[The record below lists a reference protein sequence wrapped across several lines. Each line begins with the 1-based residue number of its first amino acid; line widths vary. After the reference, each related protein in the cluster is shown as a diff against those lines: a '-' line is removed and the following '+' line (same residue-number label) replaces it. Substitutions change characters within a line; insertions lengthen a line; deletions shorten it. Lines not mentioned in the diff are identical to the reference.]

1 MTMKERLATAING
14 ICADGKIAI
23 LDEARARTEAIDPIL
38 ERLGWD
44 RFSEDFKREFSVSS
58 GRVDYAL
65 FVRGKPEA
73 FIEAKRP
80 SEDLDPHQRQ
90 LLTYSA
96 LHGVRLA
103 ALTNGLSWWL
113 YLPLQVGNFE
123 ARRFCQLHICNQ
135 DVSEVCDLLIE
146 FLSRENVYAGAAVE
160 NAEAR
165 LTQLQEAKKVDNAL
179 PQAWEDLIAGP
190 DNTLVEL
197 INEKVKGL
205 TRLEATPERI
215 KEFLVGVGQPA
226 PEASSLVSASILIS
240 QETPRQHYPAW
251 TRNISNLVTETG
263 KSSRITKCFIFCGE
277 RFDVSSH
284 RRVLPTLANEI
295 YKRHRSE
302 FHTVGMLG
310 GWYDSEA
317 THLKIPP
324 EPIGD
329 SGWYVYTN
337 IRSDQIEA
345 RCHELVRLFKYRD
358 EDLIIQAR

>member
-165 LTQLQEAKKVDNAL
+165 LAQLQEAKKVDNAL

-190 DNTLVEL
+190 DGMLVEL
-197 INEKVKGL
+197 INERVKG
-205 TRLEATPERI
+205 RYGIEAAPERI
-215 KEFLVGVGQPA
+215 KGFLVGLGKPVHVAKQPTKKKEMINTR
-226 PEASSLVSASILIS
+226 EARHI
-240 QETPRQHYPAW
+240 
-251 TRNISNLVTETG
+251 
-263 KSSRITKCFIFCGE
+263 SSRLSDFDLSKLDNVSDEELLHATLSNIVENYIDAKYVHDRGIRATVKKYMENRGFIEFNMLAEWGGVKSDRPRLCKVDICE
-277 RFDVSSH
+277 ALHAVN
-284 RRVLPTLANEI
+284 RR
-295 YKRHRSE
+295 K
-302 FHTVGMLG
+302 
-310 GWYDSEA
+310 
-317 THLKIPP
+317 
-324 EPIGD
+324 
-329 SGWYVYTN
+329 
-337 IRSDQIEA
+337 
-345 RCHELVRLFKYRD
+345 
-358 EDLIIQAR
+358 

>member
-146 FLSRENVYAGAAVE
+146 FLSRENVYSGAAVKNGEAVLVRLE
-160 NAEAR
+160 ND
-165 LTQLQEAKKVDNAL
+165 KKVKEAL
-179 PQAWEDLIAGP
+179 PQAWKEFIDGP
-190 DNTLVEL
+190 NDQLVEL
-197 INEKVKGL
+197 INKKVKGL
-205 TRLEATPERI
+205 CGVEATQDRI
-215 KEFLVGVGQPA
+215 KEFLVSLSRPARAAKQLSKFEKKEPTYVGRTERILPRSSDLALSKLDNTEDKELLHARLSNIVEHYVDLKYVRDHGIRATVKKYMENRGFIEFNMLAEWGGVKSDRPRLCKVDIC
-226 PEASSLVSASILIS
+226 EALHAV
-240 QETPRQHYPAW
+240 
-251 TRNISNLVTETG
+251 N
-263 KSSRITKCFIFCGE
+263 
-277 RFDVSSH
+277 
-284 RRVLPTLANEI
+284 RR
-295 YKRHRSE
+295 K
-302 FHTVGMLG
+302 
-310 GWYDSEA
+310 
-317 THLKIPP
+317 
-324 EPIGD
+324 
-329 SGWYVYTN
+329 
-337 IRSDQIEA
+337 
-345 RCHELVRLFKYRD
+345 
-358 EDLIIQAR
+358 

>member
-23 LDEARARTEAIDPIL
+23 LDEARARAEAIDPIL

-103 ALTNGLSWWL
+103 ALTNGLRWWL

-146 FLSRENVYAGAAVE
+146 FLSRENVYSGAAVK

-165 LTQLQEAKKVDNAL
+165 LAQLQEAKKVDNAL

-190 DNTLVEL
+190 DDMLVEL
-197 INEKVKGL
+197 INEKLKGL
-205 TRLEATPERI
+205 CGVEAEPERI
-215 KEFLVGVGQPA
+215 KGFLSGLGKWVQEKA
-226 PEASSLVSASILIS
+226 ESKSKFSA
-240 QETPRQHYPAW
+240 PRQENLSA
-251 TRNISNLVTETG
+251 RNPSAAPDISNNVNRRKKPRTTIVG
-263 KSSRITKCFIFCGE
+263 FTFCGQE
-277 RFDVSSH
+277 FSVRSGTEA
-284 RRVLPTLANEI
+284 LITLAEEI
-295 YKRHRSE
+295 YRRHGPE
-302 FHTVGMLG
+302 FDRVRTLS
-310 GWYDSEA
+310 GWYSDADQHPKQAPVQIS
-317 THLKIPP
+317 
-324 EPIGD
+324 G

-337 IRSDQIEA
+337 ISTKNKKAKCR
-345 RCHELVRLFKYRD
+345 ELVSLFKYHE
-358 EDLIIQAR
+358 EDLIIRAE

>member
-23 LDEARARTEAIDPIL
+23 LDEARARAEAIDPIL

-65 FVRGKPEA
+65 LVRGKPEA

-90 LLTYSA
+90 LLAYSA

-135 DVSEVCDLLIE
+135 DVSKVCDLLIE
-146 FLSRENVYAGAAVE
+146 FLSRENVYSGAAVK

-165 LTQLQEAKKVDNAL
+165 LAQLQEAKKVDNAL

-190 DNTLVEL
+190 DNTLVDL
-197 INEKVKGL
+197 INEKVEYLCGVK
-205 TRLEATPERI
+205 AVPNHI
-215 KEFLVGVGQPA
+215 KEFLVGLGRPA
-226 PEASSLVSASILIS
+226 RAAKQLPKVEKKEPAEGGRVERISPRSSDLGLSTLDNIEDKNLLHARLSNIVENYIDAQYVHDRGIRATVRKHMTNRGFIEFNMLAEWGGIKSD
-240 QETPRQHYPAW
+240 R
-251 TRNISNLVTETG
+251 TR
-263 KSSRITKCFIFCGE
+263 FCKI
-277 RFDVSSH
+277 DICNAKH
-284 RRVLPTLANEI
+284 ADNRR
-295 YKRHRSE
+295 K
-302 FHTVGMLG
+302 
-310 GWYDSEA
+310 
-317 THLKIPP
+317 
-324 EPIGD
+324 
-329 SGWYVYTN
+329 
-337 IRSDQIEA
+337 
-345 RCHELVRLFKYRD
+345 
-358 EDLIIQAR
+358 

>member
-23 LDEARARTEAIDPIL
+23 LDEARARAEAIDPIL

-65 FVRGKPEA
+65 LVRGKPEA

-103 ALTNGLSWWL
+103 VLTNGLSWWL
-113 YLPLQVGNFE
+113 YLPLQVGHFE
-123 ARRFCQLHICNQ
+123 SRRFCQLHICNQ
-135 DVSEVCDLLIE
+135 DISKVCDLLIE
-146 FLSRENVYAGAAVE
+146 FLSRENVYSGAAVK

-165 LTQLQEAKKVDNAL
+165 LAQLQEAKKVDNAL

-197 INEKVKGL
+197 INEKVEYLCGVKAGQNH
-205 TRLEATPERI
+205 I
-215 KEFLVGVGQPA
+215 KEFLVGLSRPA
-226 PEASSLVSASILIS
+226 RAVEKKLPKIEKKEPAEGGRVERISPRSSDLGLSTLDNIEDKNLLHATLSNIVENYIDAKYTRDRGTRSTVKEYMASRGFIEVKMLAEWGGVKTDRPRLCKVDVCEALHAV
-240 QETPRQHYPAW
+240 
-251 TRNISNLVTETG
+251 N
-263 KSSRITKCFIFCGE
+263 
-277 RFDVSSH
+277 
-284 RRVLPTLANEI
+284 RR
-295 YKRHRSE
+295 K
-302 FHTVGMLG
+302 
-310 GWYDSEA
+310 
-317 THLKIPP
+317 
-324 EPIGD
+324 
-329 SGWYVYTN
+329 
-337 IRSDQIEA
+337 
-345 RCHELVRLFKYRD
+345 
-358 EDLIIQAR
+358 

>member
-23 LDEARARTEAIDPIL
+23 LDEARARAEAIDPIL

-146 FLSRENVYAGAAVE
+146 FLSRENVYSGVAVE

-197 INEKVKGL
+197 INEKVEYLCGVKAG
-205 TRLEATPERI
+205 PNHV
-215 KEFLVGVGQPA
+215 KEFLVGLSKPTRAVKQLPKFEKKEPA
-226 PEASSLVSASILIS
+226 EYVRVERISPRSSDLGLSTLDNIEDKELLHATLSNIVENYIDAKYTRDRGTRSTVKEYMAGRGFIEFNMLA
-240 QETPRQHYPAW
+240 EWGGVKTDRPR
-251 TRNISNLVTETG
+251 LCKVDV
-263 KSSRITKCFIFCGE
+263 CGALHA
-277 RFDVSSH
+277 VN
-284 RRVLPTLANEI
+284 RR
-295 YKRHRSE
+295 K
-302 FHTVGMLG
+302 
-310 GWYDSEA
+310 
-317 THLKIPP
+317 
-324 EPIGD
+324 
-329 SGWYVYTN
+329 
-337 IRSDQIEA
+337 
-345 RCHELVRLFKYRD
+345 
-358 EDLIIQAR
+358 